1 MGKATSEA
9 RRAERKQRSEL
20 DRLERDHHKRSQRT
34 RSRLFLVVGLLAV
47 AGAVIL
53 GATRR
58 KDVGRVWSPEHGH
71 FHDR

>member
-9 RRAERKQRSEL
+9 RRAERKQRSEQ
-20 DRLERDHHKRSQRT
+20 DRVARQHQKRARIT
-34 RSRLFLVVGLLAV
+34 RSRLFLVVGVLAV

-58 KDVGRVWSPEHGH
+58 RDTGQVWSPEHGH
-71 FHDR
+71 WHNR